1 MAKILENSNGRR
13 TIKLNTED
21 IITIVREYQNY
32 THLCNNYNEIR
43 NKLSKIDIYLPE
55 DISI

>member
-1 MAKILENSNGRR
+1 MAKILENKNGRR

-32 THLCNNYNEIR
+32 THSCSNYNEIR
-43 NKLSKIDIYLPE
+43 NKLSTIDMYIPE
-55 DISI
+55 DMTI